1 MTPPLFRDWL
11 ARKLP
16 GGSSVES
23 LALIAG
29 DASPR
34 QYFRLVFRAAA
45 ESLPQTRIGVVSPA
59 SEKNDEFI
67 AVRALLESVAIRV
80 PKLYALDLE
89 QGFLM
94 LEDLGDTL
102 LLSVLNDNTRDEWYR
117 RGMEVLLK
125 QVAIQPSTTSLPEYS
140 RSLLQQELDLF
151 PAWFLQKLLGYE
163 GTGINTAF
171 AALSSCLLK
180 NAQEQPQVVV
190 HRDFH
195 SRNLMCVDSD
205 QLGVIDFQ
213 DAVIGPVTY
222 DAVSLLKDCYI
233 HWPRQVQCEWLAR
246 FQQELEKQGTIAP
259 VDPRVFV
266 KWYDLMGIQRHL
278 KVLGIFARLALRDA
292 KPGYL
297 EDLPLVLAYLEDAL
311 RRYSQ
316 SDAAVGQFQ
325 ACFEDKILP
334 LCRRQSWYRTV
345 ALEATTP

>member
-1 MTPPLFRDWL
+1 
-11 ARKLP
+11 
-16 GGSSVES
+16 
-23 LALIAG
+23 
-29 DASPR
+29 
-34 QYFRLVFRAAA
+34 
-45 ESLPQTRIGVVSPA
+45 
-59 SEKNDEFI
+59 
-67 AVRALLESVAIRV
+67 
-80 PKLYALDLE
+80 
-89 QGFLM
+89 
-94 LEDLGDTL
+94 
-102 LLSVLNDNTRDEWYR
+102 
-117 RGMEVLLK
+117 VLLK
-125 QVAIQPSTTSLPEYS
+125 QVAIQPSTTSLPDYS
-140 RSLLQQELDLF
+140 RALLQQELDLF

-222 DAVSLLKDCYI
+222 DAVSLLKDCYV

-246 FQQELEKQGTIAP
+246 FQQELEKQNTLAP

-292 KPGYL
+292 KSAYL
-297 EDLPLVLAYLEDAL
+297 DDLPLVLAYLEDAL
-311 RRYSQ
+311 SRYRQ
-316 SDAAVGQFQ
+316 RDAAIDQFQ
-325 ACFEDKILP
+325 VCFEDAVLP
-334 LCRRQSWYRTV
+334 LCRRQPWYRTV
-345 ALEATTP
+345 ALEVTTP